1 MGIFRKAVIEE
12 VIPSTTYELITSHL
26 FVIATEYKV
35 YILSALFLLLS
46 YILLVPL
53 SSALDSY
60 HKEVK
65 VHHDTAETTTTLSR
79 MLNVSEEEI
88 GELTASSSINSAS
101 STEEAEEA
109 AVADDANDDE
119 ISDDGSVDY
128 TYQDFVTTIKE
139 QEDTLPEL
147 ITTPTN
153 SPARSITKFL
163 SKKKSAMGGDDDDDR
178 SIISSVSM
186 REFKKKLPSF
196 KNKSMRMSFKKK
208 KTSSLST
215 DDN

>member
-1 MGIFRKAVIEE
+1 
-12 VIPSTTYELITSHL
+12 
-26 FVIATEYKV
+26 
-35 YILSALFLLLS
+35 
-46 YILLVPL
+46 
-53 SSALDSY
+53 
-60 HKEVK
+60 
-65 VHHDTAETTTTLSR
+65 

-109 AVADDANDDE
+109 AAADDANDDE

-163 SKKKSAMGGDDDDDR
+163 SKRNSAMGGDDDDM

-186 REFKKKLPSF
+186 RELKKKLPSF